1 MKELKEGGGGKRGVV
16 YGPDGERGRGKE
28 P

>member
-1 MKELKEGGGGKRGVV
+1 MKELKEGGGKRGVV